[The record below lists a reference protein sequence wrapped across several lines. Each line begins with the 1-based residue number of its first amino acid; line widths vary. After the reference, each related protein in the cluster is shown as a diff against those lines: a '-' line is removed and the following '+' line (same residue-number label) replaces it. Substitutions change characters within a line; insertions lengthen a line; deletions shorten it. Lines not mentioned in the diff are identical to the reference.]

1 MPRPNEFGQQV
12 GDPLGDWSPP
22 PDPPAQRLEGRT
34 VSLEPLEPE
43 RHAPPLN
50 EAFDDAPNSLWTYMA
65 FGPFDTVTELEA
77 TLQSMAETPDWSP
90 YAIVVEGV
98 PLGFASYLRIAPRDG
113 TIEIGS
119 ITFAPSLQRTTAA
132 TEAIYL
138 LIRNVFE
145 LGYRRCEWKCDDLN
159 EASRIAAV
167 RLGFTYEGIFRQ
179 ATHYKGRNRDTAWY
193 SIIDREW
200 TDLDIAFQA
209 WLSPDNFDAQG
220 RQRRGLS
227 EMREGKH

>member
-1 MPRPNEFGQQV
+1 MPRPNEFGQPV
-12 GDPLGDWSPP
+12 GDPLGGWSPP
-22 PDPPAQRLEGRT
+22 PAPPAQRLEGRT
-34 VSLEPLEPE
+34 VTLEPLEPK
-43 RHAPPLN
+43 RHAAPLS
-50 EAFDDAPNSLWTYMA
+50 EAFGNAPDSLWTYMA
-65 FGPFDTVTELEA
+65 FGPFDTVADLETTLHSMTEA
-77 TLQSMAETPDWSP
+77 PDWSP
-90 YAIVVEGV
+90 YAIVVEGK
-98 PLGFASYLRIAPRDG
+98 PLGFASYLRIVPGDG

-132 TEAIYL
+132 SEAIYL
-138 LIRNVFE
+138 LIRYVFE
-145 LGYRRCEWKCDDLN
+145 LGYRRCEWKCDHLN

-200 TDLDIAFQA
+200 PDLDMAFQN
-209 WLSPDNFDAQG
+209 WLSADNFDDRG
-220 RQRRGLS
+220 RQRKGLG

>member
-1 MPRPNEFGQQV
+1 MI
-12 GDPLGDWSPP
+12 
-22 PDPPAQRLEGRT
+22 
-34 VSLEPLEPE
+34 LEPLEPK
-43 RHAPPLN
+43 RHSAPLS
-50 EAFDDAPNSLWTYMA
+50 EVFDDAPDSLWTYMA
-65 FGPFDTVTELEA
+65 FGPFDAVTDLEA
-77 TLQSMAETPDWSP
+77 ALRSMTDSPDWSP
-90 YAIVVEGV
+90 YAIVVEGE

-119 ITFAPSLQRTTAA
+119 ITFAPPLQRTTAG

-138 LIRNVFE
+138 MIRNVFE
-145 LGYRRCEWKCDDLN
+145 LGYRRCEWKCDHLN

-179 ATHYKGRNRDTAWY
+179 ATHYKGRSRDTAWY

-200 TDLDIAFQA
+200 LDLDEAFQA
-209 WLSPDNFDAQG
+209 WLSPDNFDEQG
-220 RQRRGLS
+220 RQRRGLG